1 MASHPWRRA
10 AGPRQG
16 CRGLETSRPVCV
28 LWRTVEACA
37 AVAQWGGRDNPA
49 TLNMNEPIDI
59 REIQRAHRRELIRVT
74 FERGLDIR
82 RLEAV
87 FWITQGGGRADI
99 VIKAG

>member
-1 MASHPWRRA
+1 
-10 AGPRQG
+10 
-16 CRGLETSRPVCV
+16 
-28 LWRTVEACA
+28 
-37 AVAQWGGRDNPA
+37 
-49 TLNMNEPIDI
+49 MNEPIDI
-59 REIQRAHRRELIRVT
+59 RAIQRAHRRELIRVT